1 MTGAGAP
8 EPREQIAG
16 LTFALLLLAPDLT
29 IAQLNPAAENM
40 LGRGA
45 RRLIGKPFPEVVK
58 FAEARVRDKLFAEEA
73 QLVARGLPIRID
85 GRGLVV
91 NLTISP
97 LAAHPGWRTVT
108 LSDAGQGERVADEE
122 RAAPLRGPAV
132 LAHEIKNPLSA
143 IRGAAQLV
151 ARKLGEEDRA
161 LTALITDEVDR
172 IAQLIDRMQHLGR
185 EQPEPVG
192 PLNLHAAVR
201 RACEIVSAADD
212 GAVPLR
218 EEFDPS
224 LPPVLA
230 NEGALVQVLINLIA
244 NARDACQGAKD
255 PEIVVRTRFVSGL
268 ARNVMRLGRPVKLP
282 IEVQVSDNGPGI
294 DPALREHVFE
304 PFVSSKK
311 NGQGLG
317 LALVN
322 KLVRDMDGRI
332 GHERDE
338 SGGWTHFRVHLP
350 VAK

>member
-1 MTGAGAP
+1 MSELP

-16 LTFALLLLAPDLT
+16 LTFALLLLRPDLT
-29 IAQLNPAAENM
+29 IDQVNPATES
-40 LGRGA
+40 LIGRSA
-45 RRLIGKPFPEVVK
+45 RRLLGKKFLDVVS
-58 FAEARVRDKLFAEEA
+58 FAEGRISERLLGDEA
-73 QLVARGLPIRID
+73 QTVARGLAMQVD
-85 GRGLVV
+85 GRPLVV
-91 NLTISP
+91 NMTISP
-97 LAAHPGWRTVT
+97 MAAHPGWRVVT
-108 LSDAGQGERVADEE
+108 LSDAGQEE
-122 RAAPLRGPAV
+122 RLGEEERAPLRGPAV

-151 ARKLGEEDRA
+151 ARKLGEGDRS

-172 IAQLIDRMQHLGR
+172 IAQLVDRMQRLGR

-192 PLNLHAAVR
+192 SVNLHAAVR
-201 RACEIVSAADD
+201 RACETVSAASD
-212 GAVPLR
+212 GEIRLR

-244 NARDACQGAKD
+244 NARDACQDAKN
-255 PEIVVRTRFVSGL
+255 PEIILRTRFVSGL
-268 ARNVMRLGRPVKLP
+268 ARNVLRLGRRVKLP
-282 IEVQVSDNGPGI
+282 IEVQVSDNGPGV
-294 DPALREHVFE
+294 DPALREHIFE

-338 SGGWTHFRVHLP
+338 AGGWTHFRVHLP

>member
-1 MTGAGAP
+1 VNETP

-16 LTFALLLLAPDLT
+16 LTFALLLLRPDLS
-29 IAQLNPAAENM
+29 IDQVNPATES
-40 LGRGA
+40 LIGRSA
-45 RRLIGKPFPEVVK
+45 RRLLGRKFLDVVS
-58 FAEARVRDKLFAEEA
+58 FAEGRISERLLGEEA
-73 QLVARGLPIRID
+73 QTVARGLVMHVD
-85 GRGLVV
+85 GRPLLV
-91 NLTISP
+91 NMTISP
-97 LAAHPGWRTVT
+97 MAAHPGWRVVT
-108 LSDAGQGERVADEE
+108 LSDAGQEE
-122 RAAPLRGPAV
+122 RLGEEERAPLRGPAV

-151 ARKLGEEDRA
+151 ARKLGEGDRA
-161 LTALITDEVDR
+161 LTELITDEVDR
-172 IAQLIDRMQHLGR
+172 IAQLIDRMQRLGR

-192 PLNLHAAVR
+192 PVNLHAAIR
-201 RACEIVSAADD
+201 RACETVSAAGD
-212 GAVPLR
+212 GEIPLR

-244 NARDACQGAKD
+244 NARDACQDAKT
-255 PEIVVRTRFVSGL
+255 PEIVLRTRFVSGL
-268 ARNVMRLGRPVKLP
+268 ARNVMRLGRRVKLP
-282 IEVQVSDNGPGI
+282 IEVQVSDNGHGV
-294 DPALREHVFE
+294 DPALREHIFE

-338 SGGWTHFRVHLP
+338 AAGWTHFRVHLP
-350 VAK
+350 VAR